1 MKLAAKFCLVAVLF
15 KAVLATDQCSEYD
28 LQAVVEIEGL
38 PYSKLQLCPN
48 GYIKFGDPQIL
59 TEPDDLLRDLS
70 GAVFAPLIH
79 DTINLNVSHYQKLPG
94 QENFDLAVDSFNYFA
109 GSNPPDFEYD
119 WILAVTWLARLP
131 FAPYSNYINY
141 GLQIAQDSNFGG
153 LGQSRLRVVFLYE
166 QINYIFSN
174 RGPSRQIPRAGV
186 SGPNFAPF
194 ELYGSGTSNFKS
206 ILGANELDAP
216 YRVTRGRWYFVIDPN
231 DPDSALFNTTT
242 PPTTSSTTTTPP
254 TTTSTSTTTSTTP
267 TTPTTTTT

>member
-186 SGPNFAPF
+186 SGPNFGRNRF
-194 ELYGSGTSNFKS
+194 LNFSSSAFHSLNKVRE
-206 ILGANELDAP
+206 ILE
-216 YRVTRGRWYFVIDPN
+216 F
-231 DPDSALFNTTT
+231 
-242 PPTTSSTTTTPP
+242 
-254 TTTSTSTTTSTTP
+254 
-267 TTPTTTTT
+267 